1 MSYGGPRRGR
11 PLAPRYPRTSVC
23 VARTDTATALRV
35 MHTLGTAKAAALNF
49 ANASHPGGGYL
60 HGARAQAGTTHAW
73 RRARGVS
80 RAAAELE
87 ELAPIGVLRDSM
99 PYLAVNAELL
109 ADDFEYEGPLASGPV
124 RRDAYLDLA
133 ARLEREDTA

>member
-1 MSYGGPRRGR
+1 MLKVLVALHLCVGARGWLPR
-11 PLAPRYPRTSVC
+11 
-23 VARTDTATALRV
+23 ARTA
-35 MHTLGTAKAAALNF
+35 
-49 ANASHPGGGYL
+49 
-60 HGARAQAGTTHAW
+60 
-73 RRARGVS
+73 ARGVS